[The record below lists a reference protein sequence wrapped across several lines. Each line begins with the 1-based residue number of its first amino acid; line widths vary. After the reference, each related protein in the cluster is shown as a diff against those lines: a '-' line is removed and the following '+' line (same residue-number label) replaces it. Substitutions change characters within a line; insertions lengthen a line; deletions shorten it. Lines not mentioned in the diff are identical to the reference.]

1 MTSLS
6 NLTTVN
12 TTGNTSVD
20 NAISHVFDTLF
31 DNREVISIG
40 SFVRKVYAL
49 LMGLC
54 DVCSSVWVITL
65 RYDTKQERF
74 RFIIK
79 NVENSYQYE
88 VICTLSSGVNYACAL
103 DVVNK
108 SFIRDKM
115 AKHAVSYIKT
125 NIIADTNDYIY
136 EKKLLNDESDIAV
149 WTMRAKSKPWYKRL
163 FSKTIPP
170 EKRTIKSIKV
180 IDYNL

>member
-6 NLTTVN
+6 NLTTVT

-20 NAISHVFDTLF
+20 SAILHVFNTLF

-40 SFVRKVYAL
+40 SFVRKVYVL

-54 DVCSSVWVITL
+54 DVCSSVWIITL
-65 RYDTKQERF
+65 RYDAKQERF

-79 NVENSYQYE
+79 NVENSYRYE
-88 VICTLSSGVNYACAL
+88 VICALSSGVNYACAL
-103 DVVNK
+103 DAVNK

-115 AKHAVSYIKT
+115 ARHAVSYIKT
-125 NIIADTNDYIY
+125 NIIADTNEYIY
-136 EKKLLNDESDIAV
+136 EKKLLKDESDIAI
-149 WTMRAKSKPWYKRL
+149 WTMRAKNKPWYKKL
-163 FSKTIPP
+163 FSKDIPP

-180 IDYNL
+180 LDYNL